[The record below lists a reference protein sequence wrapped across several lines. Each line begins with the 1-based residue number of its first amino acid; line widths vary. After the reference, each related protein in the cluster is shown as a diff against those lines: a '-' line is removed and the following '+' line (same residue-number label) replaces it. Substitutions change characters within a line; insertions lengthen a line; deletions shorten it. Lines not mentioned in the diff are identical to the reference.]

1 MAAGWIAE
9 ESRVSARGEAH
20 HWSKLT
26 ADRVRQIRG
35 SALGCYRL
43 AREHGVTPRAIRL
56 VKRRMT
62 WKHVA

>member
-1 MAAGWIAE
+1 M
-9 ESRVSARGEAH
+9 SARGEAH

-26 ADRVRQIRG
+26 ADRVRQIRD
-35 SALGCYRL
+35 SPLGCYRL
-43 AREHGVTPRAIRL
+43 AREHGVTPRAIRM